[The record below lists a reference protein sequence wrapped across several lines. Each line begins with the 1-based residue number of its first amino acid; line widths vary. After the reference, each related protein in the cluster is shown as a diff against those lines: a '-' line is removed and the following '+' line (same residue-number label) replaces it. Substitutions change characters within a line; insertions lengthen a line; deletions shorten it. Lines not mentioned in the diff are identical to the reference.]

1 MTDTNT
7 TLPTELTEE
16 ENKNI
21 VILPILTPITE
32 ENTDTDDD
40 SLPDLIPCSDDEI
53 DDSMPKLEYCNGCSM
68 CSNFGIEYKDIQTEQ
83 PTDYSDEE
91 IEKREERYENW
102 KENKRIN
109 YPRNI
114 SPLFEEKR

>member
-1 MTDTNT
+1 MTDTN
-7 TLPTELTEE
+7 TLPTELTHEE
-16 ENKNI
+16 PQDI
-21 VILPILTPITE
+21 VALPILTPITE
-32 ENTDTDDD
+32 ENTDDD

-53 DDSMPKLEYCNGCSM
+53 DDSMPELEFCNGSSM
-68 CSNFGIEYKDIQTEQ
+68 CSNFGIEYKDIPIEQ

-102 KENKRIN
+102 KENKRTF
-109 YPRNI
+109 YPNVV